1 MPEATIMRTTN
12 RNSKRGSSV
21 VEIAL
26 SGTLL
31 MLIAFGAS
39 DFAAIF
45 YDGIAMA
52 NSAGSAAFYGAED
65 NIRAGD
71 FADIGQKAKDDA
83 EDDVGT
89 ITPTVAQ
96 MCKCPDGDPF
106 DCQLYQETTCG
117 TYGVPRAYVEVE
129 VEEPYESLSGV
140 SLLPSV
146 TVRRK
151 AYMRVR

>member
-1 MPEATIMRTTN
+1 MLINKRHPR
-12 RNSKRGSSV
+12 RGSSI
-21 VEIAL
+21 VELAL
-26 SGTLL
+26 SGTVL

-45 YDGIAMA
+45 YDGIAVA

-71 FADIGQKAKDDA
+71 FADISQKAKDDA
-83 EDDVGT
+83 ENDVGSV
-89 ITPTVAQ
+89 TPTVAQ

-117 TYGVPRAYVEVE
+117 TYGVPRAYVVVE
-129 VEEPYESLSGV
+129 VEEPYEPLSGI

-146 TVRRK
+146 TVKRK